1 MPELPEVETIVREL
15 RCADIIGRKIIE
27 SIIMW
32 PPLIRGRP
40 FFFKK
45 QLAGKEIIALARR
58 GKFIVFTL
66 SGGYFLLVHLRMSG
80 QFNLADAN
88 QAREVH
94 QHIILRLSD
103 GRELRYRD
111 TRKFGRW
118 QITRDPSEILGALG
132 PEPLAESFRPA
143 VFFSCLKAHRRQ
155 LKPLLLDQRVI
166 AGLGNIY
173 ADEAL
178 WEARLHPRRL
188 SDSLDGRESLRLF
201 KAIRHVLRRGIR
213 NKGTSLGTGMGNY
226 YRPGKK
232 TGQNQDKL
240 RVTRHSGALCPRCGT
255 AVMRLLVGQR
265 ATYICA
271 KCQKLAPE
279 RSDPRRSE
287 SQKTKN

>member
-15 RCADIIGRKIIE
+15 RCAKIVGQKIID
-27 SIIMW
+27 SVIFW
-32 PPLIRGRP
+32 PPLIKGRP

-45 QLAGKEIIALARR
+45 QLAGKKIIALARR

-80 QFNLADAN
+80 QFSLAKAG
-88 QAREVH
+88 QSREKH

-103 GRELRYRD
+103 NRELRYRD

-118 QITRDPSEILGALG
+118 QITADPSKILGVLG
-132 PEPLAESFRPA
+132 PEPLAKSFRPA
-143 VFFSCLKAHRRQ
+143 DFFSCLKAHRRQ
-155 LKPLLLDQRVI
+155 LKPFLLDQRVI

-188 SDSLDGRESLRLF
+188 SDSLDGRESLDLF

-213 NKGTSLGTGMGNY
+213 NKGTSLGTGIGNY
-226 YRPGKK
+226 YRLGKK
-232 TGQNQDKL
+232 TGRNQNKL
-240 RVTRHSGALCPRCGT
+240 RVTRHSGSLCPRCG
-255 AVMRLLVGQR
+255 AALSRLLVGQR
-265 ATYICA
+265 ATYVCA
-271 KCQKLAPE
+271 KCQKFRSSRPLSKFARAP
-279 RSDPRRSE
+279 RGH
-287 SQKTKN
+287 

>member
-15 RCADIIGRKIIE
+15 RRAKIVGQKIID
-27 SIIMW
+27 IVIFW
-32 PPLIRGRP
+32 PPLIKGRP

-45 QLAGKEIIALARR
+45 QLTGRKIIAIARR

-66 SGGYFLLVHLRMSG
+66 SGGCFLLVHLRMSG
-80 QFNLADAN
+80 HFALARAG
-88 QAREVH
+88 QPREAH
-94 QHIILRLSD
+94 QHIILRLGD
-103 GRELRYRD
+103 NRELRYRD

-118 QITRDPSEILGALG
+118 QISTDTSEILGALG
-132 PEPLAESFRPA
+132 PEPLARSFRPA
-143 VFFSCLKAHRRQ
+143 DFVSCLKTHRRQ

-188 SDSLDGRESLRLF
+188 SDSLDGSESWELF
-201 KAIRHVLRRGIR
+201 RAIRHVLRRGIR

-226 YRPGKK
+226 YRPGRKSGRNQ
-232 TGQNQDKL
+232 GQLSVVRQ
-240 RVTRHSGALCPRCGT
+240 RGACCPRCGG
-255 AVMRLLVGQR
+255 ALSRLLVGQR
-265 ATYICA
+265 GTYLCL
-271 KCQKLAPE
+271 KCQKLAPG
-279 RSDPRRSE
+279 RSE

>member
-15 RCADIIGRKIIE
+15 RCAKIAGQKIIK
-27 SIIMW
+27 IVIFW
-32 PPLIRGRP
+32 PPLIKGRP

-45 QLAGKEIIALARR
+45 QLAGKKIIALARR

-80 QFNLADAN
+80 QFNLADAG
-88 QAREVH
+88 QAREAH

-103 GRELRYRD
+103 NRELRYRD

-118 QITRDPSEILGALG
+118 QITRDPLGILGALG
-132 PEPLAESFRPA
+132 PEPLAKSFKPA
-143 VFFSCLKAHRRQ
+143 DFSSCLKAHRRQ

-188 SDSLDGRESLRLF
+188 SDSLTGRESLGLF
-201 KAIRHVLRRGIR
+201 QAIRHVLRRGIR
-213 NKGTSLGTGMGNY
+213 NKGTSLGTGIGNY
-226 YRPGKK
+226 YRPGEK
-232 TGQNQDKL
+232 TGRNQNKL
-240 RVTRHSGALCPRCGT
+240 KVARHRGALCPGCG
-255 AVMRLLVGQR
+255 AVISRLLVGQR

-271 KCQKLAPE
+271 QCQKPQE
-279 RSDPRRSE
+279 EISS
-287 SQKTKN
+287 T